1 MDLNPDIMVMIGLT
15 DTPEPAVRDKAR
27 AWLDRRTSDEVQ
39 SIPQEYLRL
48 FVQNHLLTSYAIDCL
63 SPEQVEYSY
72 SIVVGSPALEF
83 EALEGTK
90 RKILAAVQA
99 VAPGTL
105 RLG

>member
-1 MDLNPDIMVMIGLT
+1 MELNPDIMAMIGLT
-15 DTPEPAVRDKAR
+15 DTPEPAIRDRAR
-27 AWLDRRTSDEVQ
+27 AWLDRRTVHEVQ

-63 SPEQVEYSY
+63 SPEQVEYAY
-72 SIVVGSPALEF
+72 GVVVGSPALEF
-83 EALEGTK
+83 EALQGTK
-90 RKILAAVQA
+90 RKILKAVQR